1 MALLENFATLCY
13 ATVYFLTYNFDTLLV
28 DMRGLSW
35 TAEYVD
41 ITKAGDL
48 LRQAQLY
55 SLPHSTVWPETG

>member
-1 MALLENFATLCY
+1 MALIENFATLRY

-28 DMRGLSW
+28 DMHGLSW

-48 LRQAQLY
+48 LQQAQLY
-55 SLPHSTVWPETG
+55 SRPHSTD